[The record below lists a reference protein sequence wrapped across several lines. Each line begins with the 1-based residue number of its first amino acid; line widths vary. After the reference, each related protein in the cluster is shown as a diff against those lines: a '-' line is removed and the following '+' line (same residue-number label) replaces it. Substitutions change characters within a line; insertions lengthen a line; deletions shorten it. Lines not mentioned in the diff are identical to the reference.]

1 MPAATC
7 TASTAA
13 VGADDSGSDKSAY
26 QQDSGCDYE
35 DDAFHGCFLL
45 VTADW
50 TVIFSR
56 RKSRLQ
62 WVRKPLIVRNL

>member
-1 MPAATC
+1 VAAATG
-7 TASTAA
+7 AGGAA
-13 VGADDSGSDKSAY
+13 VGSDHSWNNKSAY
-26 QQDSGCDYE
+26 QQNGCCDYE

-45 VTADW
+45 VTANW

-56 RKSRLQ
+56 RVGRPQ